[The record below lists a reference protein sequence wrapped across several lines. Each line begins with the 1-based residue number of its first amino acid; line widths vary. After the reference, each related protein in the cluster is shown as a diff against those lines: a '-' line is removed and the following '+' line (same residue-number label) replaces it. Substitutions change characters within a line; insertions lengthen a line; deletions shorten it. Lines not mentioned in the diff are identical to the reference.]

1 MRKISFVSLFVA
13 ALFFAVN
20 VLACGMGEQVD
31 GYENSDVKHAH
42 THWQAGDK
50 SPIPFMFL
58 DVRTPEE
65 YNDGHI
71 QGAVL
76 LPVQELE
83 KRLAEVPKDKRVYVY
98 CHSGRRSVTASN
110 MLVEG
115 GFSNI
120 ENVEGGIVAWKK
132 AGYPVVK

>member
-1 MRKISFVSLFVA
+1 MRKISYLSLFVA
-13 ALFFAVN
+13 ALFLAVN
-20 VLACGMGEQVD
+20 VSACGMGEQAN
-31 GYENSDVKHAH
+31 GYENSGVKHAH
-42 THWQAGDK
+42 THWHAGDR

-65 YNDGHI
+65 YSDGHI

-76 LPVQELE
+76 IPVQELE

-115 GFSNI
+115 GVSNI

>member
-1 MRKISFVSLFVA
+1 MRKISFVSLFAGV
-13 ALFFAVN
+13 LFVTVN
-20 VLACGMGEQVD
+20 VSACGMGEQVD

-42 THWQAGDK
+42 AHWQAGDK

-58 DVRTPEE
+58 DVRTAKE
-65 YNDGHI
+65 YTEGHI

-76 LPVQELE
+76 IPVQELE
-83 KRLAEVPKDKRVYVY
+83 KRLAEVPKDRRVYVY

-110 MLVEG
+110 MLVKG
-115 GFSNI
+115 GFTNI
-120 ENVEGGIVAWKK
+120 ENIKGGIVAWKR

>member
-1 MRKISFVSLFVA
+1 MRKIPFISLFVA
-13 ALFFAVN
+13 ALFVAVN
-20 VLACGMGEQVD
+20 VSACGMGEQVN
-31 GYENSDVKHAH
+31 GYENSDVNHAH

-58 DVRTPEE
+58 DVRTPDE
-65 YNDGHI
+65 YRDGHI

-76 LPVQELE
+76 IPVQELG

-98 CHSGRRSVTASN
+98 CHSGRRSVIASN
-110 MLVEG
+110 MLVKG
-115 GFSNI
+115 GFGNI
-120 ENVEGGIVAWKK
+120 ENIEGGIVAWKK